1 MLIEYIGLKAV
12 KTDNVAG
19 TGTVWTGRGDV
30 QEVADEAAAAKLVAC
45 DTVWREHV
53 SPNVEAQE
61 DPAATEPADLLAGM
75 DDAALKAY
83 AAEQGL
89 TIDGRKKGDKLRQAI
104 RDAMKG

>member
-1 MLIEYIGLKAV
+1 MLIEYIGLKAI

-19 TGTVWTGRGDV
+19 TGTVWTGQGDV

-45 DTVWREHV
+45 NTVWRDV
-53 SPNVEAQE
+53 TPLNVEAQE
-61 DPAATEPADLLAGM
+61 DPAEDEPADLLASM